1 MTKTIL
7 SNTETKNAP
16 RIGITEIVLS
26 TYDPNVFTP
35 GVATISVV
43 FARFIIVSNIRNDTA
58 QALSCRRRFT
68 AHKQPQ
74 VVG

>member
-26 TYDPNVFTP
+26 TYAPNVFTP

-43 FARFIIVSNIRNDTA
+43 FARLINIYKYHI
-58 QALSCRRRFT
+58 FT
-68 AHKQPQ
+68 PLFRTL
-74 VVG
+74 